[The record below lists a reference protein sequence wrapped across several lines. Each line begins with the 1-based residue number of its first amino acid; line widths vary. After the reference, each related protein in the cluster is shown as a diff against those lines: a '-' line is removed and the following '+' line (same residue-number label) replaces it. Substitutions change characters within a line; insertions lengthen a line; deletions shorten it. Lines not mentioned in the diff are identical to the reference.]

1 MLYAPNSMQG
11 SRDLEGW
18 TTLRSHVND
27 TSISMPGQFA
37 SWPVFGHAA
46 SAPYRA
52 FRLLLI
58 GPSAGDPHTLALSNL
73 ELYGYLF
80 PTSGKGT
87 PQ

>member
-1 MLYAPNSMQG
+1 MQG
-11 SRDLEGW
+11 SRDSEHW

-27 TSISMPGQFA
+27 TSISMPGQYA

-46 SAPYRA
+46 SLPYRA

-58 GPSAGDPHTLALSNL
+58 GPSASDPHTLALSNL

-80 PTSGKGT
+80 RASDSV
-87 PQ
+87 